1 LQYTYSGPL
10 SSAVVY
16 QTTLG
21 IYLKKSL
28 SFPVTAEQ

>member
-10 SSAVVY
+10 ASADVY

-21 IYLKKSL
+21 IILK
-28 SFPVTAEQ
+28 